1 MVFQIKIVMKDSN
14 RVLKCEKKILILI
27 KMNSWILKMNI
38 NMVYRQKL
46 VNKLNSLEKE
56 LYLTLKACNY
66 QLKGI

>member
-56 LYLTLKACNY
+56 LYLILKACNY
-66 QLKGI
+66 QPKGI